1 MSSSGRSSNIRA
13 RRQPWFGVVVTLVV
27 VAVVIAGSFA
37 LKAFGDSRDDG
48 SDSANRGAAGG
59 ESLNIV
65 LKNSSSVTIAIGVI
79 NVKREEWNFPAPDSA
94 APKGLQGAWID
105 PGESLSVTLS
115 LDNPTNPH
123 SPFKVTTTPMAGSS
137 IGGVITLFGQLTY
150 TGGGEFSSGSSS
162 FWTWPTSDVPSN
174 TPCTMVPKWSGPA
187 GSYQLKGGRSGS
199 ITATATCQGTGD
211 TAVIT
216 FTDTKS

>member
-1 MSSSGRSSNIRA
+1 MECGIALPNSVHSPLVSSSGRSLNIRA

-37 LKAFGDSRDDG
+37 LKAFGDSREEG

-137 IGGVITLFGQLTY
+137 IGGVITLFGQLT
-150 TGGGEFSSGSSS
+150 SPAVANSVVDHRASGRGRPVM
-162 FWTWPTSDVPSN
+162 FPRIL
-174 TPCTMVPKWSGPA
+174 PA
-187 GSYQLKGGRSGS
+187 PWFRSGRARPG
-199 ITATATCQGTGD
+199 ATNSKVDDRVQ
-211 TAVIT
+211 
-216 FTDTKS
+216 